1 MLLLGREWQPGKS
14 NGPLLLPMGTP
25 IYALGRPR
33 GGTQHSVAPRKG
45 EAIAPSTGGHALLGF
60 EPSTLL
66 DPPRSLCSFPPTG
79 PQTVRSSSRRVPQ
92 SVRPTDACPPL
103 GIQLPN

>member
-45 EAIAPSTGGHALLGF
+45 EAIAPSTGGHALLDL
-60 EPSTLL
+60 S
-66 DPPRSLCSFPPTG
+66 
-79 PQTVRSSSRRVPQ
+79 
-92 SVRPTDACPPL
+92 PL
-103 GIQLPN
+103 RF